1 VGATFER
8 LVMRRPAPARLSPPA
23 GVGRR
28 RNRAVL
34 ALAAVAA
41 VGAAAFWAY
50 GGGFPNT
57 DASWTLVWGRELL
70 HLHAPSFAGGAT
82 PHPLSNL
89 LGVVA
94 AALDPAS
101 ETVLQVVG
109 YAAVGALVVGAF
121 AIARSLFGVAA
132 GLLAAALLAT
142 RDTLLFYGALA
153 YVDVIFAALVVWA
166 IALEA
171 ARPRRGVPVLVL
183 LALAGLARPEAWL
196 LSGAYWLY
204 ARPADRR
211 DALRWVVLVVAPPL
225 LWAAVDLVLT
235 GDPLFSFTATTDATV
250 SSGRPTGLE
259 GLLAEGPRIAA
270 RTARPDV
277 CLAALAGLV
286 VAWRADHVKL
296 LAGAMAG
303 TAVAVAIPVAA
314 GTPLNDRYL
323 ITTMALLCVAAAAPL
338 ALVARGERPAW
349 RLAGAGCLLVLAIGA
364 VDQVPRFVDRRDS
377 VLDRDARRDAAHAA
391 LRPGIPCRP
400 LVLPNNRFV
409 PVAASW
415 LDLQLS
421 DVRDGRRGVP
431 PGSYLW
437 GTADAMRNLL
447 VIEGRAGGV
456 APPPSAPVVRRAGA
470 WTLMARCQS

>member
-1 VGATFER
+1 
-8 LVMRRPAPARLSPPA
+8 MRRPTRARLSPPA
-23 GVGRR
+23 GVRR
-28 RNRAVL
+28 RGSRAVL

-70 HLHAPSFAGGAT
+70 HLHAPSYAGGAT

-89 LGVVA
+89 IGVVA

-132 GLLAAALLAT
+132 GLLAAALVAT

-183 LALAGLARPEAWL
+183 LAVAGLARPEAWL

-211 DALRWVVLVVAPPL
+211 AALRWAVLVVAPPL
-225 LWAAVDLVLT
+225 LWAALDLLLA
-235 GDPLFSFTATTDATV
+235 GDPLFSFTATKDATAR
-250 SSGRPTGLE
+250 SGRPTGLD
-259 GLLAEGPRIAA
+259 GLLGEGPRIAA

-277 CLAALAGLV
+277 CLAALAGLA
-286 VAWRADHVKL
+286 VAWRAGRVKL
-296 LAGAMAG
+296 LAGAIAG
-303 TAVAVAIPVAA
+303 TAVATAIPVAA

-323 ITTMALLCVAAAAPL
+323 IATMALLCVAAAAPL
-338 ALVARGERPAW
+338 ALLVARGERRAW
-349 RLAGAGCLLVLAIGA
+349 RLAGAGCLVVLAIGA
-364 VDQVPRFVDRRDS
+364 VAQVPRFADRRDS

-415 LDLQLS
+415 LDLPLT

-447 VIEGRAGGV
+447 VIEGRAGSV
-456 APPPSAPVVRRAGA
+456 APPPSAPVVRRAGE

>member
-1 VGATFER
+1 
-8 LVMRRPAPARLSPPA
+8 
-23 GVGRR
+23 
-28 RNRAVL
+28 
-34 ALAAVAA
+34 VAA
-41 VGAAAFWAY
+41 VGAAGFWAY

-57 DASWTLVWGRELL
+57 DASWTLVWGREML

-89 LGVVA
+89 LGLVA

-101 ETVLQVVG
+101 ETVLQVAG
-109 YAAVGALVVGAF
+109 YAAVGALVVGVF
-121 AIARSLFGVAA
+121 ALARSLFGAAA
-132 GLLAAALLAT
+132 GLLAAALVAT

-166 IALEA
+166 VALEA

-183 LALAGLARPEAWL
+183 LAVAGLARPEAWL

-211 DALRWVVLVVAPPL
+211 DATRWAVLVVAPPL
-225 LWAAVDLVLT
+225 LWAGLDLLLT
-235 GDPLFSFTATTDATV
+235 GDPLFSFTATKHATAP
-250 SSGRPTGLE
+250 SGRPTGLE
-259 GLLAEGPRIAA
+259 GLVAEGPRIVA

-277 CLAALAGLV
+277 CLAAMAGLV
-286 VAWRADHVKL
+286 VAWRAGRAKL
-296 LAGAMAG
+296 LAGALAG

-314 GTPLNDRYL
+314 GTPLNDRYV
-323 ITTMALLCVAAAAPL
+323 IATMALLCVAAAAPL
-338 ALVARGERPAW
+338 ALVVARGERRAW
-349 RLAGAGCLLVLAIGA
+349 RLTGAACLLLLAIGA
-364 VDQVPRFVDRRDS
+364 IAQAPRFVDRRDT
-377 VLDRDARRDAAHAA
+377 VLDRDARRNAAHAA

-415 LDLQLS
+415 LDLPLA

-437 GTADAMRNLL
+437 GTADAMRDLL
-447 VIEGRAGGV
+447 VIQGRAGGV
-456 APPPSAPVVRRAGA
+456 APAPRAPVVRRAGG

>member
-1 VGATFER
+1 
-8 LVMRRPAPARLSPPA
+8 MRRPTRARLSPPA
-23 GVGRR
+23 GVRR
-28 RNRAVL
+28 RRSRAVL

-57 DASWTLVWGRELL
+57 DASWTLVWGGELL

-89 LGVVA
+89 IGVVA

-132 GLLAAALLAT
+132 GLLAAALVAT

-183 LALAGLARPEAWL
+183 LAVAGLARPEAWL

-211 DALRWVVLVVAPPL
+211 AALRWAVLVVAPPL
-225 LWAAVDLVLT
+225 LWAALDLLLA
-235 GDPLFSFTATTDATV
+235 GDPLFSFTATKAATAR
-250 SSGRPTGLE
+250 SGRPTGLG
-259 GLLAEGPRIAA
+259 GLLGEGPRIAA

-277 CLAALAGLV
+277 CLAALAGLA
-286 VAWRADHVKL
+286 VAWRAGRVKL
-296 LAGAMAG
+296 LAGAIAG
-303 TAVAVAIPVAA
+303 TAVATAIPVAA

-323 ITTMALLCVAAAAPL
+323 IATMALLCVAAAAPL
-338 ALVARGERPAW
+338 ALVVARGERRAW
-349 RLAGAGCLLVLAIGA
+349 RLAGAGCLVVLAIGA
-364 VDQVPRFVDRRDS
+364 VAQVPRFADRRDS

-415 LDLQLS
+415 LDLPLA

-447 VIEGRAGGV
+447 VIEGRAGSV
-456 APPPSAPVVRRAGA
+456 APPPSAPVVRRAGE